1 MLFLHGYLSCKES
14 FYYQI
19 EFLSANGFR
28 VTAAD
33 FVGFGKSSP
42 LKEPWD
48 VGDYAAWTKDF
59 IAECRLVKP
68 HIVAHSFGGR
78 VAIKLLSLDTTIAD
92 RLVLCGGAGLVKV
105 RSPQY
110 MRRVKLYRLT
120 KKLFPRYAERH
131 FGSSEYRSL
140 SPIMRESY
148 KKIVNEDLSL
158 QAAQIKNKTLLLYG
172 RDDGVTPAAEEGE
185 TFHRLIKGSRLEI
198 LDGGHFCFSEYPERV
213 NRLIFKFFTE

>member
-1 MLFLHGYLSCKES
+1 VLFLHGYLSCKES

-148 KKIVNEDLSL
+148 
-158 QAAQIKNKTLLLYG
+158 
-172 RDDGVTPAAEEGE
+172 GVTPAAEEGE